1 MIDFARSIVPFA
13 LACAGLMG
21 CRSDAPPDVVT
32 RQYLEAGSRGD
43 LNAARKLVVP
53 RCRDK
58 AEGRLE
64 AIQFEGVPIK
74 IEKLQIHITT
84 SSDTAATVRY
94 EIAGSAKGRGGSDA
108 IAAKGGDLRLEKV
121 DGVWLVSCE

>member
-1 MIDFARSIVPFA
+1 MTILPYRVLPFV
-13 LACAGLMG
+13 LACAALMG

-43 LNAARKLVVP
+43 LDAARKLVVP
-53 RCRDK
+53 RCHDK
-58 AEGRLE
+58 DEGRVE

-74 IEKLQIHITT
+74 IEKLQIHVTR

-94 EIAGSAKGRGGSDA
+94 EIAGSAKDRGGSDA
-108 IAAKGGDLRLEKV
+108 LAAKGGDLRLEKV